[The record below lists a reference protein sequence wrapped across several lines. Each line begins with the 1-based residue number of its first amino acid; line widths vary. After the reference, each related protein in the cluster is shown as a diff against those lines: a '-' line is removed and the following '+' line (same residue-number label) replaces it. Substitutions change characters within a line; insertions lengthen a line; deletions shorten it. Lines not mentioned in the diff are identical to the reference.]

1 MDSGATSLEVSQHIG
16 FHHCG
21 VLDTDDYMNVWWDNS
36 PYFDVGFY
44 LPYGSALQSC
54 DVTDLSS
61 DWITTVSGQGWGL
74 MPIWAGLQ
82 APCYV
87 QNPDNPIATFHWNP
101 TDART
106 DGQNEALNALY
117 VAASVGLTSGDPDD
131 GYSPTIIYDDLER
144 YTPSTMDSTNTYS
157 CGDAA
162 AAFVDG
168 WVSTMMSELG
178 TLHTGVYASPSNA
191 LDWTTRTTII
201 SNFPENVWLTGTN
214 DNVTVWNL
222 YPTHQSIFPDTGQWS
237 GTQRIHQYTSNDW
250 TTWGDTDSI
259 QIDNDIE
266 DATILANSSVEKGY
280 TFTTQ
285 NVSYPGAL
293 GTFPTG
299 INNDINTDDGDY
311 IGTITGTYRDT
322 DYHLHGFL
330 NFLDPTSSTSFDCA
344 TSGALTTEAEGLND
358 PTFSNEGRVV
368 GFDDD
373 TSLHAFWYDV
383 ASNTCSDISI
393 PDAMYTFPMG
403 INDSQWIAGYF
414 WDSDENVHGFL
425 MKDKSNPSSFIQIDV
440 PSGNTTMATG
450 VDGLGRVVGQY
461 CNDYD
466 CDNQPSFVYD
476 SITSTYY
483 YPLSY
488 PGADSY
494 TDAYGINNNGQFS
507 GQDGDYED
515 SVDSLSFVGDLYDSD
530 WWLPLDSLA
539 PSLNSVAFGL
549 NDITE
554 IVGGNEYGSLPGVV
568 AIPQH

>member
-1 MDSGATSLEVSQHIG
+1 
-16 FHHCG
+16 
-21 VLDTDDYMNVWWDNS
+21 MNVWWNNS
-36 PYFDVGFY
+36 PYFDVGFC
-44 LPYGSALQSC
+44 LPYGAALPC
-54 DVTDLSS
+54 DVSDLNSS
-61 DWITTVSGQGWGL
+61 WITTVSGQGWGL
-74 MPIWAGLQ
+74 IPIWSGLQ
-82 APCYV
+82 APCYTDT
-87 QNPDNPIATFHWNP
+87 PGKAFRWKP

-106 DGQNEALNALY
+106 DGQNEALNAL
-117 VAASVGLTSGDPDD
+117 VAAASVGFTSGDPDD
-131 GYSPTIIYDDLER
+131 GYSPTIIYDDLEQYDPTDTDLTDT
-144 YTPSTMDSTNTYS
+144 YT
-157 CGDAA
+157 CGDAV

-168 WVSTMMSELG
+168 WVSTMIGEYQLS
-178 TLHTGVYASPSNA
+178 TGVYASPDDA
-191 LDWTTRTTII
+191 QDWTTRTSII
-201 SNFPENVWLTGTN
+201 SNFPSNIWLSGSN
-214 DNVTVWNL
+214 ENVTVWNL
-222 YPTHQSIFPDTGQWS
+222 YPHNPSRFPDTLQWS
-237 GTQRIHQYTSNDW
+237 GTQRIHQYTEDIS
-250 TTWGDTDSI
+250 TIWGGTAPI
-259 QIDNDIE
+259 TIDNDTE

-299 INNDINTDDGDY
+299 INNDIDTGYSDY

-344 TSGALTTEAEGLND
+344 TSGAVTTEAEGLND

-393 PDAMYTFPMG
+393 PGAMYTFPMG

-425 MKDKSNPSSFIQIDV
+425 MKNKAYPSIFTQLDV

-450 VDGLGRVVGQY
+450 VDGLGRVIGQY

-476 SITSTYY
+476 SVTETYY
-483 YPLSY
+483 YLLIY

-507 GQDGDYED
+507 GQDDDYED
-515 SVDSLSFVGDLYDSD
+515 SVDSLSFVGDLYGSD

-539 PSLNSVAFGL
+539 PSLNSVVFGL

-554 IVGGNEYGSLPGVV
+554 IVGGNEYGNFPGVV